1 MSNAFSN
8 EDVAAAAEVLAE
20 SIRRHAAVMVDPDAP
35 VRVALASI
43 EELRTSARRYE
54 EVIFGTSGWG
64 PVFADLDEDDFDDD
78 EDDEDSE
85 HHHNGVD
92 PIVAPAMTV
101 TVRARYDYRIADSEA
116 LIQAGQLARIRAW
129 DGDPHGA
136 EPVTH
141 VGEAIYE
148 LFHLAGA
155 TFPALDVPELDPGSG
170 FVTVHRTAAP
180 LDPDDIVGP
189 GVDLEELL
197 IAEEED
203 ELLYDLA
210 EPRYATREEAEE
222 ASRRIDTTDGDEN
235 R

>member
-20 SIRRHAAVMVDPDAP
+20 SIRRHAAVMVDADAP
-35 VRVALASI
+35 VRDALAAI
-43 EELRTSARRYE
+43 EGLRTSARRYE

-64 PVFADLDEDDFDDD
+64 PVFADLDEDDFDEDDD
-78 EDDEDSE
+78 EDDD
-85 HHHNGVD
+85 
-92 PIVAPAMTV
+92 APEQLVTSGAPPMTV
-101 TVRARYDYRIADSEA
+101 TVRARYDYQIADPDA
-116 LIQAGQLARIRAW
+116 LIQAGQLARIRSW

-136 EPVTH
+136 EPVAG

-148 LFHLAGA
+148 LFHLAGS
-155 TFPALDVPELDPGSG
+155 TFPALEVPELEPGSG
-170 FVTVHRTAAP
+170 FMTVHHTAAP
-180 LDPDDIVGP
+180 LQPDDVVGA

-197 IAEEED
+197 ISEEED

-222 ASRRIDTTDGDEN
+222 ASRRLEQDDD

>member
-20 SIRRHAAVMVDPDAP
+20 SVRRHAAVMVDADAP
-35 VRVALASI
+35 VRTALAAI
-43 EELRTSARRYE
+43 EELRASARRYE

-64 PVFADLDEDDFDDD
+64 PVFADLDEEEFD
-78 EDDEDSE
+78 EDDEEDE
-85 HHHNGVD
+85 LGQHHNGVE
-92 PIVAPAMTV
+92 VAPEPAITV
-101 TVRARYDYRIADSEA
+101 SVRARYDYQISDPEA

-129 DGDPHGA
+129 DGEPHGS

-155 TFPALDVPELDPGSG
+155 TYPALDVPELEPASG
-170 FVTVHRTAAP
+170 FVTVHRTAVP
-180 LDPDDIVGP
+180 MEPDDIVGP
-189 GVDLEELL
+189 SVDLEELL
-197 IAEEED
+197 IADDED

-222 ASRRIDTTDGDEN
+222 ARRRVESTDGDE
-235 R
+235 

>member
-20 SIRRHAAVMVDPDAP
+20 SIRRHAAVMVDGDAP
-35 VRVALASI
+35 VRTALAAI

-64 PVFADLDEDDFDDD
+64 PVFADLDEDDF
-78 EDDEDSE
+78 EDDESE
-85 HHHNGVD
+85 DDHEHQPDELLVRDEPGV
-92 PIVAPAMTV
+92 AV
-101 TVRARYDYRIADSEA
+101 TVRARYDYLIPDADA
-116 LIQAGQLARIRAW
+116 LIRAGQLARIRAW

-148 LFHLAGA
+148 LFHLAGS
-155 TFPALDVPELDPGSG
+155 TFPALDIPELEPGSG
-170 FVTVHRTAAP
+170 FMTVHRTVAP
-180 LDPDDIVGP
+180 LEPDDVVGP

-197 IAEEED
+197 IAEDED

-210 EPRYATREEAEE
+210 EPRYATREEAEK
-222 ASRRIDTTDGDEN
+222 ARRRVESTDGDDTV
-235 R
+235 

>member
-20 SIRRHAAVMVDPDAP
+20 EIRRHAAVMVDPDAP
-35 VRVALASI
+35 VRVALAAI
-43 EELRTSARRYE
+43 EALRTSARRYE

-64 PVFADLDEDDFDDD
+64 PVFADLDEDDFDEDEL
-78 EDDEDSE
+78 EDDHE
-85 HHHNGVD
+85 HAHNGVD
-92 PIVAPAMTV
+92 PGATPPMTI
-101 TVRARYDYRIADSEA
+101 TVRARYDYRIADPEA
-116 LIQAGQLARIRAW
+116 LVRAGQLARIRSW

-136 EPVTH
+136 EPVTG

-148 LFHLAGA
+148 LFHLSGA
-155 TFPALDVPELDPGSG
+155 TFPALDVPELEPGSG
-170 FVTVHRTAAP
+170 FMTVHHTAAP
-180 LDPDDIVGP
+180 LEPDDIVGP

-197 IAEEED
+197 ISEEED

-222 ASRRIDTTDGDEN
+222 ASRRLEGDDES
-235 R
+235 

>member
-20 SIRRHAAVMVDPDAP
+20 SIRRHAAVMVDSDAP
-35 VRVALASI
+35 VRDALGAI
-43 EELRTSARRYE
+43 EGLRTSARRYE

-64 PVFADLDEDDFDDD
+64 PVFADLDEDDFD
-78 EDDEDSE
+78 EDDEHDHDHEPEIE
-85 HHHNGVD
+85 HGAT
-92 PIVAPAMTV
+92 PPMAV
-101 TVRARYDYRIADSEA
+101 TVRARYDYLVSDPEA
-116 LIQAGQLARIRAW
+116 LIRAGQLARVRSW

-136 EPVTH
+136 EPVAG

-148 LFHLAGA
+148 LFHVSGS

-170 FVTVHRTAAP
+170 FMTVHHTAAP
-180 LDPDDIVGP
+180 LEPDDVVGP

-197 IAEEED
+197 VSDEED

-222 ASRRIDTTDGDEN
+222 ASRRLDGDDGM
-235 R
+235 

>member
-20 SIRRHAAVMVDPDAP
+20 SIRRHAAVMVDSDAP
-35 VRVALASI
+35 VRDALGAI
-43 EELRTSARRYE
+43 EALRTSARRYE

-64 PVFADLDEDDFDDD
+64 PVFADLDEDDFD
-78 EDDEDSE
+78 EDDEHDHDHE
-85 HHHNGVD
+85 HDHVVEHGTT
-92 PIVAPAMTV
+92 PPMAV
-101 TVRARYDYRIADSEA
+101 TVRARYDYLIPDPDA
-116 LIQAGQLARIRAW
+116 LIRAGQLARMRSW

-136 EPVTH
+136 EPVAG

-148 LFHLAGA
+148 LFHLSGA
-155 TFPALDVPELDPGSG
+155 TFPALEVGELEPGSG
-170 FVTVHRTAAP
+170 FMTVHHTAAP
-180 LDPDDIVGP
+180 LEPDDVVGP

-197 IAEEED
+197 ISDEED

-222 ASRRIDTTDGDEN
+222 AGRRLESDEGM
-235 R
+235 

>member
-20 SIRRHAAVMVDPDAP
+20 SIRRHAAVMVDADAP
-35 VRVALASI
+35 VRDALAAI
-43 EELRTSARRYE
+43 EALRTSARRYE

-64 PVFADLDEDDFDDD
+64 PVFADLDEDEDD
-78 EDDEDSE
+78 EDDEDHTHGELATS
-85 HHHNGVD
+85 GT
-92 PIVAPAMTV
+92 PPMTV
-101 TVRARYDYRIADSEA
+101 TVRARYDYQIADPDA
-116 LIQAGQLARIRAW
+116 LIQAGQLARLRSW

-136 EPVTH
+136 EQVVG

-148 LFHLAGA
+148 LFHVAGA
-155 TFPALDVPELDPGSG
+155 TFPALDVPELEPGSG
-170 FVTVHRTAAP
+170 FMTVHHTAAP
-180 LDPDDIVGP
+180 LEPDDIVGP

-197 IAEEED
+197 ISEDED

-222 ASRRIDTTDGDEN
+222 AGRRLEGDEPM
-235 R
+235 

>member
-20 SIRRHAAVMVDPDAP
+20 SIRRHAAVMVDADAP
-35 VRVALASI
+35 VRDALGAI

-64 PVFADLDEDDFDDD
+64 PVFADLDEDDFDEDDD
-78 EDDEDSE
+78 EHE
-85 HHHNGVD
+85 HDHAHGELTTSG
-92 PIVAPAMTV
+92 APPMTV
-101 TVRARYDYRIADSEA
+101 TVRARYDYQIADPDA
-116 LIQAGQLARIRAW
+116 LVQAGQLARLRSW

-136 EPVTH
+136 EPVAG

-155 TFPALDVPELDPGSG
+155 TFPALDVPELEPGSG
-170 FVTVHRTAAP
+170 FMTVHHTAAP
-180 LDPDDIVGP
+180 LEPDDIVGP
-189 GVDLEELL
+189 GVDLEELMVS
-197 IAEEED
+197 EEED

-222 ASRRIDTTDGDEN
+222 ASRRLEGDEPV
-235 R
+235 

>member
-20 SIRRHAAVMVDPDAP
+20 SIRRHAAVMVDADAP
-35 VRVALASI
+35 VRDALAAI
-43 EELRTSARRYE
+43 EGLRTSARRYE

-64 PVFADLDEDDFDDD
+64 PVFADLDEDDFDEDDD
-78 EDDEDSE
+78 EHDHEPE
-85 HHHNGVD
+85 ELVTTG
-92 PIVAPAMTV
+92 APPMTV
-101 TVRARYDYRIADSEA
+101 TVRARYDYQIADPDA
-116 LIQAGQLARIRAW
+116 LIQAGQLARIRSW

-136 EPVTH
+136 EPVTG

-148 LFHLAGA
+148 LFHLAGS
-155 TFPALDVPELDPGSG
+155 TFPALEVPELEPGSG
-170 FVTVHRTAAP
+170 FMTVHHTAAP
-180 LDPDDIVGP
+180 LQPDDVVGA

-197 IAEEED
+197 ISEEED

-222 ASRRIDTTDGDEN
+222 ASRRLEQDEGL
-235 R
+235 

>member
-20 SIRRHAAVMVDPDAP
+20 SVRRHAVVMVDADAP
-35 VRVALASI
+35 VRTALAAI
-43 EELRTSARRYE
+43 EALRASARRYE

-64 PVFADLDEDDFDDD
+64 PVFADLDEEEFD
-78 EDDEDSE
+78 EDDDGDDEE
-85 HHHNGVD
+85 HGHNGAE
-92 PIVAPAMTV
+92 VAAEPAITV
-101 TVRARYDYRIADSEA
+101 TIRARYDYQIPDPDA
-116 LIQAGQLARIRAW
+116 LVQAGQLARIRAW

-155 TFPALDVPELDPGSG
+155 TFPALDIPELEPASG
-170 FVTVHRTAAP
+170 FVTVHRTETP
-180 LDPDDIVGP
+180 LEPDDIVGP

-197 IAEEED
+197 IADDED

-210 EPRYATREEAEE
+210 EPRYATREEAED
-222 ASRRIDTTDGDEN
+222 ARRRVESDE
-235 R
+235 